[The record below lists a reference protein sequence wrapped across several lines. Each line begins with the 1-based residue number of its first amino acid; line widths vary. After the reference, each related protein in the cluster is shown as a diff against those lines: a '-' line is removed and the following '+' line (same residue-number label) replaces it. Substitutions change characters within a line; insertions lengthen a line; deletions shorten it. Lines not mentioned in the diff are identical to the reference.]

1 MKLLSLLMA
10 ISIGL
15 AASAD
20 SQAANHHRS
29 RDKQQIALKIF
40 SSSDSDQKK
49 EKKSKKDDSKKAES
63 KKSESKKDDSKESS
77 EISGG
82 RGSDEPA
89 ESRPQPAEPKAEAP
103 KPAGTPVAVAKP
115 IPVATAKSSDTSPTD
130 AMPIDNAMMSVLRD
144 IDKAL
149 RESEDLPKIEDPAQ
163 HAAVVAALHTLD
175 VALDKAKVNPN
186 RIVLNEHKDKFEK
199 SLTAESWESGDVE
212 LPNAGRASMNVIWA
226 KKVNGLINVTITGN
240 CGCHPN
246 YAGERVGEWVVVLN
260 GKSTLDTGFDIQS
273 QSNVNFWLGKL
284 VNFSVD
290 ATTCGEQVSK
300 LPTKTV
306 TLKALSTEQ
315 RRKFF
320 AEAAATAKKSVR
332 EDAQVSASSTKVVPP
347 VPISALPPAI
357 SMTVPHSE
365 RKSEP
370 SSILEQ
376 VHLPSGTAHVLV
388 PKRAI
393 AGEYITVSVVDAH
406 GKPESFVEL
415 NFNDFK
421 ATTNAHGKVTF
432 QVPEDSHPGPSL
444 SVSLASS
451 TDSSAERI
459 YILQPLIRPSAT
471 DVPRIDKWNINRAE
485 NTITIEGHNF
495 DGIAENN
502 RVILDA
508 RKEATIRFSSPV
520 EIQAYVAD
528 LPAGGHDVIV
538 QRNGLRSEPISLGVP
553 ADQTG
558 PLVTKSKKK
567 S

>member
-1 MKLLSLLMA
+1 MKLLSLFMA

-15 AASAD
+15 VASAG

-40 SSSDSDQKK
+40 SSSDNESKK
-49 EKKSKKDDSKKAES
+49 EKKSKKEDS
-63 KKSESKKDDSKESS
+63 KKSESKKGDSKEPS
-77 EISGG
+77 ETSAGKDA
-82 RGSDEPA
+82 DEQS
-89 ESRPQPAEPKAEAP
+89 ESRPQTAEPKAETP

-115 IPVATAKSSDTSPTD
+115 IPVATAKSSDTAPTD
-130 AMPIDNAMMSVLRD
+130 VMPIDNAMMSVLRD

-149 RESEDLPKIEDPAQ
+149 RESEDVPKIEDPAQ

-175 VALDKAKVNPN
+175 VALDKAKMNPN

-199 SLTAESWESGDVE
+199 SLTAESWESGEVE
-212 LPNAGRASMNVIWA
+212 LPNSGRASLNVIWA

-290 ATTCGEQVSK
+290 ATTCGEQVSRI
-300 LPTKTV
+300 PTKTI
-306 TLKALSTEQ
+306 TLKALNTEQ

-320 AEAAATAKKSVR
+320 AEAATTAKKSVK
-332 EDAQVSASSTKVVPP
+332 EDAQVSASSTSSKGVTP

-376 VHLPSGTAHVLV
+376 VHLPSATAHVLV
-388 PKRAI
+388 PKRAV

-406 GKPESFVEL
+406 GKPEPFVEL

-421 ATTNAHGKVTF
+421 ATTNAHGRVTF

-444 SVSLASS
+444 SVSLASN
-451 TDSSAERI
+451 TDSSPEQV
-459 YILQPLIRPSAT
+459 YILQPLIRPSTT
-471 DVPRIDKWNINRAE
+471 DIPRIDKWNINRVE

-520 EIQAYVAD
+520 EIQAHVAD
-528 LPAGGHDVIV
+528 LQAGGHDVIV

-553 ADQTG
+553 TDQTG